1 MVINVQQGE
10 YEKQSFSEMTSL
22 SSQTLGD
29 LREPGNVVV
38 CSPTEKFQVQKFL
51 PIISRAEFGSFF
63 YNKSEWSGV
72 QNL

>member
-10 YEKQSFSEMTSL
+10 YEKQSFSEMTYF

-38 CSPTEKFQVQKFL
+38 RSPTGKFQVQKFL
-51 PIISRAEFGSFF
+51 PIISHAEIGGLQSA
-63 YNKSEWSGV
+63 S
-72 QNL
+72 